1 MKWKIPLYKIFTDED
16 DIKAISKVIKRGY
29 DWTLGNEISMFENL
43 LRNYIGMKYCLL
55 FNSGTSA
62 LHASLLAADIKP
74 NDRIIVPSFTF
85 IATTNSVL
93 MANGTPTFADI
104 EEETY
109 GLDPKDVEKRIT
121 KTTKAVIPIHY
132 AGLPCKIDEI
142 QKISKKKKIL
152 LIEDAAESL
161 GSTINNKMTGSY
173 GDLSILSF
181 APNKILTTGEGGA
194 ILTNSSKL
202 FNKLKLIRSHGRI
215 ETHNYFSSHTKPEY
229 VELGFN
235 WRMSSITAA
244 LGISQFHKL
253 KRIISLRR
261 TNANYLSTRLK
272 KFEQIKIP
280 LEPHS
285 YKHVYQLYS
294 IELST
299 KRIRDELFK
308 FLTKKRIM
316 SKVYFYPVH
325 KSKFY
330 QKFRYSK
337 ETHLPVTEK
346 LSEKILSLPMYPNLT
361 KGELKYIIN
370 SISEF
375 MEKN

>member
-1 MKWKIPLYKIFTDED
+1 M
-16 DIKAISKVIKRGY
+16 
-29 DWTLGNEISMFENL
+29 MQ
-43 LRNYIGMKYCLL
+43 CLL

-74 NDRIIVPSFTF
+74 NDGIIVPSFTF

-109 GLDPKDVEKRIT
+109 GLDPKDLEKRIT

-194 ILTNSSKL
+194 ILTNSYKL

-215 ETHNYFSSHTKPEY
+215 ETQNYFSSNTKSEY

-375 MEKN
+375 MENN

>member
-142 QKISKKKKIL
+142 QKIKKSYL
-152 LIEDAAESL
+152 L
-161 GSTINNKMTGSY
+161 KMQQNLW
-173 GDLSILSF
+173 DLQSI
-181 APNKILTTGEGGA
+181 
-194 ILTNSSKL
+194 
-202 FNKLKLIRSHGRI
+202 
-215 ETHNYFSSHTKPEY
+215 
-229 VELGFN
+229 
-235 WRMSSITAA
+235 
-244 LGISQFHKL
+244 
-253 KRIISLRR
+253 
-261 TNANYLSTRLK
+261 
-272 KFEQIKIP
+272 IK
-280 LEPHS
+280 
-285 YKHVYQLYS
+285 
-294 IELST
+294 
-299 KRIRDELFK
+299 
-308 FLTKKRIM
+308 
-316 SKVYFYPVH
+316 
-325 KSKFY
+325 
-330 QKFRYSK
+330 
-337 ETHLPVTEK
+337 
-346 LSEKILSLPMYPNLT
+346 
-361 KGELKYIIN
+361 
-370 SISEF
+370 
-375 MEKN
+375 

>member
-1 MKWKIPLYKIFTDED
+1 
-16 DIKAISKVIKRGY
+16 
-29 DWTLGNEISMFENL
+29 
-43 LRNYIGMKYCLL
+43 
-55 FNSGTSA
+55 
-62 LHASLLAADIKP
+62 
-74 NDRIIVPSFTF
+74 
-85 IATTNSVL
+85 
-93 MANGTPTFADI
+93 
-104 EEETY
+104 
-109 GLDPKDVEKRIT
+109 
-121 KTTKAVIPIHY
+121 
-132 AGLPCKIDEI
+132 
-142 QKISKKKKIL
+142 
-152 LIEDAAESL
+152 
-161 GSTINNKMTGSY
+161 MTGSY

-215 ETHNYFSSHTKPEY
+215 ETHNYFSSHTKP
-229 VELGFN
+229 
-235 WRMSSITAA
+235 AA